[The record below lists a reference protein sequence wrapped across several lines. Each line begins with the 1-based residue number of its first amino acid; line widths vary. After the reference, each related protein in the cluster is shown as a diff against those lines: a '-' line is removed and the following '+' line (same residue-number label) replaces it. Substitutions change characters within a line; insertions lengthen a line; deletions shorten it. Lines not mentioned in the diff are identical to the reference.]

1 MPVQLDAVLPQLPLM
16 HALLLDVVPVVV
28 PVDQLLLI
36 RAAQAVALDAV
47 LLLDVMHVDLLVVAP
62 DVVHVAPLVVAPDV
76 VHVDLLV
83 VALDVA
89 HADLLVVASDV
100 AHVDLLDAALDV
112 AHVDLLDAALDV
124 EPVADV
130 ERADLP
136 LNSPPN
142 QWESTTQ
149 LISTTQ

>member
-1 MPVQLDAVLPQLPLM
+1 MPVQLYAVLPQLPLM

-47 LLLDVMHVDLLVVAP
+47 LLLDVMHVDIMVVAR
-62 DVVHVAPLVVAPDV
+62 DVEN
-76 VHVDLLV
+76 VDLLV

-89 HADLLVVASDV
+89 HADLLVVAS
-100 AHVDLLDAALDV
+100 DV

>member
-47 LLLDVMHVDLLVVAP
+47 LLLDVMHVDL
-62 DVVHVAPLVVAPDV
+62 LVVAPDV

>member
-1 MPVQLDAVLPQLPLM
+1 M
-16 HALLLDVVPVVV
+16 HALLLDVVPVVL
-28 PVDQLLLI
+28 PVDQLPLM
-36 RAAQAVALDAV
+36 RAAQAVALDVV
-47 LLLDVMHVDLLVVAP
+47 LLMDVMHVDLLVVAP

-76 VHVDLLV
+76 
-83 VALDVA
+83 
-89 HADLLVVASDV
+89 
-100 AHVDLLDAALDV
+100 

-124 EPVADV
+124 ESVADV
-130 ERADLP
+130 ERAEFP